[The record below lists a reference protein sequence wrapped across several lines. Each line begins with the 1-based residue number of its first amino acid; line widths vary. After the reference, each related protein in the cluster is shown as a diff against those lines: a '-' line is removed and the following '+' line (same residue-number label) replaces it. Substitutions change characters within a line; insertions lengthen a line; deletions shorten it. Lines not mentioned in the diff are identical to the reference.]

1 MQDAVDVQ
9 DAIVAKEV
17 QDNDDELVVGKAQGA
32 DEVLEEVEGAVVV
45 LEEVE
50 GAVGVL
56 EEGAR
61 AVEEL

>member
-32 DEVLEEVEGAVVV
+32 DEVLEEVEGAV
-45 LEEVE
+45 
-50 GAVGVL
+50 GVL
-56 EEGAR
+56 EEGER